1 MNVFEKI
8 AALQEHLAGWRKNN
22 KSVGLVPT
30 MGALHSGHL
39 SLIGRAKSENDV
51 VVCSVFVNPIQFNNP
66 EDLEKYPRDLK
77 KDLALLE
84 EAGCDVVFT
93 PTPEE
98 MYPEPDT
105 TVFDLGGLD
114 KVMEGKF
121 RPGHFNGVA
130 VVVTKLFSIVQ
141 PQRAYF
147 GEKDFQ
153 QLAIVRYFTR
163 NLQLPV
169 QIIGCPIVRESDGLA
184 KSSRNQRL
192 TADERA
198 IAPFIYQTLS
208 HAKEKLLESYRQIS
222 VEELTTWVVAQIQ
235 QNEQLKVEYF
245 EIVDAQTLLPV
256 KNWYDSQNI
265 IGCITVYCGEIRLID
280 NIIFF

>member
-8 AALQEHLAGWRKNN
+8 ASLQEHLAGLRKNN

-39 SLIGRAKSENDV
+39 SLIERAKSENEV

-77 KDLALLE
+77 KDLALLA
-84 EAGCDVVFT
+84 EAGCNVVFT

-105 TVFDLGGLD
+105 TIFDLGGLD

-141 PQRAYF
+141 PQHAYF

-153 QLAIVRYFTR
+153 QLAIIKYFTR
-163 NLQLPV
+163 NLQLPI

-192 TADERA
+192 TADERT

-208 HAKEKLLESYRQIS
+208 RAKEKLLESYRQIS
-222 VEELTTWVVAQIQ
+222 VDELTTWVVTQIQ
-235 QNEQLKVEYF
+235 QHEQLKVEYF

>member
-8 AALQEHLAGWRKNN
+8 ASLQEHLAGLRKNN

-39 SLIGRAKSENDV
+39 SLIERAKSENEV

-84 EAGCDVVFT
+84 EAGCNVVFT

-105 TVFDLGGLD
+105 TIFDLGGLD

-141 PQRAYF
+141 PQHAYF

-153 QLAIVRYFTR
+153 QLAIIKYFTR
-163 NLQLPV
+163 NLQLPI

-192 TADERA
+192 TADERT

-208 HAKEKLLESYRQIS
+208 RAKEKLLESYRQIS
-222 VEELTTWVVAQIQ
+222 VDELTTWVVTQIQ
-235 QNEQLKVEYF
+235 QHEQLKVEYF

>member
-8 AALQEHLAGWRKNN
+8 ADLQEHLAGWRKNN

-39 SLIGRAKSENDV
+39 SLIERAKSENEV

-93 PTPEE
+93 PTPGE

-105 TVFDLGGLD
+105 TIFDLGGLD

-153 QLAIVRYFTR
+153 QLAIIRYFTR

-169 QIIGCPIVRESDGLA
+169 QIIGCPIVRDSDGLA

-198 IAPFIYQTLS
+198 IAPFIYQTLC